1 MDDRRES
8 RPSASGQALKVLVV
22 DSDAGARRALQQAVM
37 AIGHKCA
44 AASDGLEAWGTL
56 EKHPADVVVARA
68 EMPGLDG
75 AELCRRVRARA
86 GDAYT
91 YFILLDARRDR
102 QRVLEGIRAGADETM
117 ATPVDLDELS
127 GRLATAQR
135 IAGHHRRLS
144 VKNQELRR
152 DSQRNY
158 LAARIDPLTCMANRR
173 QLSEDLEALFGTP
186 YRLHHSAALA
196 DIDSFK
202 RYNDRFE
209 HQAGDDA
216 LCKVAWAMRGALRQ
230 DDRLYRYGGEEF
242 LMVFR
247 DQRLD
252 VASQAAERVR
262 RAVEELGLPHP
273 DGPAGVVTIS
283 VGVAEL
289 TPDLHGADEW
299 IHRADDALY
308 RAKALGKNRVELFR
322 PPLSRRAERIA

>member
-22 DSDAGARRALQQAVM
+22 DHDPSARRALQQAVM

-44 AASDGLEAWGTL
+44 AASDGQEAWVTL
-56 EKHPADVVVARA
+56 EKHPADVVVARWDL
-68 EMPGLDG
+68 PGLDG
-75 AELCRRVRARA
+75 AELCRRVRARS
-86 GDAYT
+86 GEAYT

-102 QRVLEGIRAGADETM
+102 PRLLEGMRAGADEAM
-117 ATPVDLDELS
+117 VTPVDLDELS

-135 IAGHHRRLS
+135 IAGHHRMLAA
-144 VKNQELRR
+144 KNQELRR

-173 QLSEDLEALFGTP
+173 QLSEDLSALFDTP

-196 DIDSFK
+196 DIDAFK
-202 RYNDRFE
+202 KYNDRFE
-209 HQAGDDA
+209 HQAGDEA

-242 LMVFR
+242 LVIFR

-252 VASQAAERVR
+252 VAHQAAERLR
-262 RAVEELGLPHP
+262 LSVERLHLPHP
-273 DGPAGVVTIS
+273 DGPAGVVTVS

-289 TPDLHGADEW
+289 TPDLPGAEEW

-308 RAKALGKNRVELFR
+308 RAKAAGKNRVELTR
-322 PPLSRRAERIA
+322 PPHRR